1 MKLGKMIS
9 LSVAGF
15 RNLKQVSE
23 VAMPDLA
30 VLIGGNGVGK
40 STVIRFVDFLKQ
52 MQQGRLQRY
61 VMENG
66 GGDDQLFMGSNQTSS
81 ITAQLKFDLGNGSF
95 AEYVF
100 ELGYRSVGDGLCV
113 EREGWR
119 RAGETD
125 KEANLW
131 NFVSDGDRGTG
142 KESALAI
149 QSDETARLI
158 HRFLADM
165 AVYQFHNTS
174 VNAAINKYWDVTDCY
189 RLRSDGGNLASVL
202 LDLKK
207 NDPRRYSI
215 IVRQIQRFVPTL
227 EDFELNP
234 VEASG
239 KVMLKWRSRF
249 SDKTFGAHLTSDG
262 SLRLF
267 CLITLLSLP
276 EERLPSVIC
285 IDEPELG
292 LHPSAVELVAEM
304 VKIVARKRQVILA
317 TQSPYL
323 VDCFELEN
331 VIIAE
336 SRGGATSLKNL
347 PRSEYQRW
355 LDADFQLSDI
365 WLSRSVGSKA

>member
-1 MKLGKMIS
+1 M
-9 LSVAGF
+9 SVAGF
-15 RNLKQVSE
+15 RNLKQVSGVE
-23 VAMPDLA
+23 MPELS

-52 MQQGRLQRY
+52 IQQGRLQRY

-66 GGDDQLFMGSNQTSS
+66 GGDDQLFMGSNHTSS
-81 ITAQLKFDLGNGSF
+81 ITAQLKFELGSGGF
-95 AEYVF
+95 AEYAF
-100 ELGYRSVGDGLCV
+100 ELGYRSIGDGLYI

-119 RAGETD
+119 RVGQIDKNAG
-125 KEANLW
+125 LW
-131 NFVSDGDRGTG
+131 SFVSDGDRGTG

-149 QSDETARLI
+149 QADETARSI

-189 RLRSDGGNLASVL
+189 RLRSDGGNLAAVL

-267 CLITLLSLP
+267 CLVTLLSLP

-292 LHPSAVELVAEM
+292 LHPYAVELVAEM

-336 SRGGATSLKNL
+336 SRGGETSLKTL
-347 PRSEYQRW
+347 PRQEYQRW